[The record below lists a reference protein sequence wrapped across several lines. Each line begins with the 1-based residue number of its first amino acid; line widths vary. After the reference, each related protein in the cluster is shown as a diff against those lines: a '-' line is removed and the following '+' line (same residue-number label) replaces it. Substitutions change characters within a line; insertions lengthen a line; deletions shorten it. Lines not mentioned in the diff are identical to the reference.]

1 MSVILRSPVSWAA
14 SGVRRTIVPQVMIT
28 ASVPGLR
35 NSAPRMG

>member
-1 MSVILRSPVSWAA
+1 VSVILRSPVSWAA
-14 SGVRRTIVPQVMIT
+14 FRGKAHHRPQVMIT